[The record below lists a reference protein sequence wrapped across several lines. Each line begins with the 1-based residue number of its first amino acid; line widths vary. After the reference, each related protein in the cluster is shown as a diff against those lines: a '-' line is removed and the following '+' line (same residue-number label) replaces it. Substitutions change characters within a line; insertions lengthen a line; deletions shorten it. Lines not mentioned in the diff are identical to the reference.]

1 MPCDFSLRF
10 VGGGLPDFAGW
21 SGYPSIA
28 AFLINPGID
37 AMGQQQANPASAL
50 PILDGWIEFGDK
62 LCQVCRGTQT
72 GFAQTLK
79 NAYPLGARCRTGIWE
94 TGA

>member
-1 MPCDFSLRF
+1 MKMGTIVSPWRYDAAVVHALQIGKSATLCDFSPRL

-37 AMGQQQANPASAL
+37 AMGQTRTSTVSTYCKIKGHLEAASQL
-50 PILDGWIEFGDK
+50 QSGVSD
-62 LCQVCRGTQT
+62 
-72 GFAQTLK
+72 
-79 NAYPLGARCRTGIWE
+79 
-94 TGA
+94 

>member
-1 MPCDFSLRF
+1 MLCDFSLRLM
-10 VGGGLPDFAGW
+10 GGGLPDFAGW

-37 AMGQQQANPASAL
+37 AMGQNQTNAASAF
-50 PILDGWIEFGDK
+50 PILDGSIEFGDK
-62 LCQVCRGTQT
+62 RCQVCRSPRT

-79 NAYPLGARCRTGIWE
+79 NAYPFGTRRRAGIWE
-94 TGA
+94 SGA